1 MSLFKNK
8 LYGDG
13 IHDDLPAIQEML
25 DSGMTL
31 IYLPPAEKNYLI
43 SGTILMHSNQ
53 ELKLDKY
60 TVIKLA
66 ANSNCSMIEDAGGKE
81 WNEHITVNGGIWD
94 MNGGEQA
101 PNPFH
106 YATEGVNGGLKRTE
120 YEKKI
125 NFHPEFDYKFPGYT
139 GFCFRFFKVKEFYF
153 GNLTIKNPVT
163 FGLQIAYVNDFTVEN
178 LMFDYKIGTP
188 KLWNLDGVHVEGN
201 CKNGYI
207 RNLKG
212 TCHDDIVAI
221 TSDDG
226 CFGPI
231 ENIVVD
237 GIYAQNAHSAV
248 RLLSRITSVRN
259 IHISNIFGTFYVYGI
274 IISKYFE
281 GEGRSKFENI
291 TIDNMY
297 ASICEGTVDVPG
309 NYSPLISIGSDMDI
323 KNINISNVVRNET
336 HCPTPTIGIE
346 SNTLVENLSVS
357 NCVQTN
363 ETQYPI
369 SFLYN
374 DGTIKKLNILNI
386 ETGDDEL
393 FGGEGE
399 IINK

>member
-1 MSLFKNK
+1 MIELKNK

-25 DSGMTL
+25 DTGVTVV
-31 IYLPPAEKNYLI
+31 YLPPAEKNYLI
-43 SGTILMHSNQ
+43 SGTIFIHSNQ
-53 ELKLDKY
+53 ELKLDRY

-81 WNEHITVNGGIWD
+81 WNEHITINGGIWD
-94 MNGGEQA
+94 MNSGEQA

-106 YATEGVNGGLKRTE
+106 YATEGVNEGLKRSE

-125 NFHPEFDYKFPGYT
+125 NYSPEFDYKFPGYT
-139 GFCFRFFKVKEFYF
+139 GFGFRFFKVKEFYF

-163 FGLQIAYVNDFTVEN
+163 FGLQIAYVDDFTIEN
-178 LMFDYKIGTP
+178 LVFDYKLGTP
-188 KLWNLDGVHVEGN
+188 RLWNLDGVHVEGY

-212 TCHDDIVAI
+212 TCHDDMVAL

-237 GIYAQNAHSAV
+237 GLYAQNAHSAV
-248 RLLSRITSVRN
+248 RLLSRINPVKN
-259 IHISNIFGTFYVYGI
+259 IHITNVFGTFYVYGI
-274 IISKYFE
+274 IMSKYFE
-281 GEGRSKFENI
+281 KEGRSKFENV

-297 ASICEGTVDVPG
+297 ASICEGTADVPG
-309 NYSPLISIGSDMDI
+309 NHCPLISIGAGIDL
-323 KNINISNVVRNET
+323 KNITISNLVRNET
-336 HCPTPTIGIE
+336 HCPLPTIGIE
-346 SNTLVENLSVS
+346 EDSTVENLTVC

-363 ETQYPI
+363 ETGQPI
-369 SFLYN
+369 AFLRN
-374 DGTIKKLNILNI
+374 EGKIEKLNLFNI
-386 ETGDDEL
+386 ELGNDEL
-393 FGGEGE
+393 YG
-399 IINK
+399 KKM